1 MSSFQIR
8 EGGGNK
14 KIVNPPARIKTNCV
28 PPVVNLAAASSRR
41 WSRLSIIDTL
51 SMPVALHASMIFIV
65 GISLYGWW
73 NFFFFFCSFK
83 VGERM
88 FVAVF
93 YSFWDAGGGLK
104 RD

>member
-1 MSSFQIR
+1 M
-8 EGGGNK
+8 
-14 KIVNPPARIKTNCV
+14 VA
-28 PPVVNLAAASSRR
+28 
-41 WSRLSIIDTL
+41 IIDYRYVVDARGT
-51 SMPVALHASMIFIV
+51 PCIDDFHRWDIV
-65 GISLYGWW
+65 IWMVEF
-73 NFFFFFCSFK
+73 FFFFFCSFK